1 MGLWSSQSSLA
12 AMVKGFS
19 LGEVSPSQKM
29 NQLLMSLPEPPIQPY
44 PKAGSPRLPGHLSQV
59 APCSC
64 ICHCAG

>member
-29 NQLLMSLPEPPIQPY
+29 NQLLMSLLAPPIQPY
-44 PKAGSPRLPGHLSQV
+44 PKADSPRLSRHLSQV
-59 APCSC
+59 TPYSC
-64 ICHCAG
+64 V